1 MPLHI
6 NGILWKIQ
14 QIMQHILKMQY
25 NSLSEYKKLISWGVF
40 LFAFG
45 NANV

>member
-1 MPLHI
+1 MYI
-6 NGILWKIQ
+6 NSILWKTQ
-14 QIMQHILKMQY
+14 QIMQNILKMQY
-25 NSLSEYKKLISWGVF
+25 NSLLFEHKKLIACGVF